1 MAEQNKDKLHIR
13 LNVYDEEIE
22 VVINREDEEYYR
34 SAAKLITER
43 YNGYAQ
49 RFKGR
54 KTDHTIA
61 LMTLVDIALTYQK
74 ERASNDTLPYDN
86 VLARLTSEIE
96 AVLGEQKT

>member
-13 LNVYDEEIE
+13 LHVYDEEIE